1 MFRKLVSEVGVLFH
15 SAATIRFD
23 EKMTEV
29 WKDLREEAKIF
40 VSQAVKLNVIAVE
53 SVMNLA
59 RKMKKLEV
67 NMLYSESFDYS
78 DLKWFF
84 VVAQSISLPGVG
96 PRLNRLCQ
104 HRTQPGVIQKNPG
117 KKQCIFPLEVPEEIQ
132 DYGDPRNVMT
142 LTKVGLSSL
151 ITPRANSQLIL
162 Y

>member
-104 HRTQPGVIQKNPG
+104 HRTQPGVMKRKTMYFSPRGSGRNSRLWRP
-117 KKQCIFPLEVPEEIQ
+117 KKRDDSDKGGIAKLV
-132 DYGDPRNVMT
+132 
-142 LTKVGLSSL
+142 
-151 ITPRANSQLIL
+151 RANSL
-162 Y
+162 